1 MAADGLL
8 MGLKMEFAGPASFL
22 SGVFLEA
29 WLAIVR
35 TVDVGLQRNAQVEVI
50 SRVSSRV
57 CFVAAA
63 VLDAGNHPA
72 AGFNPSI
79 CRYILRTLSSSSC
92 CQLHIPQHDWIT
104 T

>member
-35 TVDVGLQRNAQVEVI
+35 IVDFGLQRNAQVEVI

-63 VLDAGNHPA
+63 VLDAGNHPR
-72 AGFNPSI
+72 GGVQSEYLPLHTSNPF
-79 CRYILRTLSSSSC
+79 LVLMLSASHS
-92 CQLHIPQHDWIT
+92 PA
-104 T
+104 